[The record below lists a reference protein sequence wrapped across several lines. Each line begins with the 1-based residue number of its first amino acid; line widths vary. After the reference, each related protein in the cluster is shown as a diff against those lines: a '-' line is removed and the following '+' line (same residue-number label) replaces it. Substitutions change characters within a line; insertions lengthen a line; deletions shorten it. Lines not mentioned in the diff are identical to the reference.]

1 MRLLDATT
9 LLVHE
14 FFNEAEI
21 PPYAILS
28 HTWEEEEC
36 TLQQTQSLGQ
46 FELSK
51 RKGYKKI
58 QLCCEQALRDGL
70 NWAWVDTCCIDK
82 TSTAE
87 LSEAINSM
95 FRWYRNAVVCYAYLT
110 DVEIVDQFGSSR
122 WFTRGWTL
130 QELVAPYALNFYNKH
145 WKNLGSKL
153 ELHQLLQQ
161 TTGIDTQVL
170 TTGELDQVCVAQKM
184 SWAATR
190 QTTRTEDLA
199 YSLLGIF
206 SVNMPLLYGEGSKA
220 FLRLQEEIMKTS
232 EDQSLFAWGLPKE
245 VRTISGHSSLEG
257 HMASTTVSTGIFAE
271 SPSQF
276 TSTERIHVLEDV
288 KSTIPPLAFNN
299 GVRIEL
305 QSVTF
310 GVDTYAI
317 IYCTLKDRDKH
328 FLAFRVLN
336 WGERWVARLGDL
348 VTIAV
353 SDLVNASSDK
363 PYADPE
369 IFFIKQPD
377 AIIKRQRRTRNFDL
391 VRLAGDYERLYQM
404 TQTSSSPNTPI
415 SQESGK
421 LSIPADE
428 DRLHAVF
435 YFEPDILDPMT
446 LTQELGNERGAHQRI
461 MDSSVVRNQRLIKT
475 KDDGT
480 MVVENYHVAYPPFA
494 LLIGGKW
501 PDLWVDC
508 AIILVYSDTPDNKES
523 DLYFHD
529 LQSAD
534 PELVRCC
541 TTMTH
546 LLSLLRQ
553 QSPLEPLTGQRSQ
566 RCERPIMHWQTVKRY
581 TEAHML
587 RRKKKSLVVDAQIK
601 MVSRS
606 LLERSL
612 VLFVQLRNP
621 DDVDQEPPKEPN
633 WWEQDV

>member
-1 MRLLDATT
+1 MRLLETTT
-9 LLVHE
+9 LSVHE
-14 FFNEAEI
+14 FLNEAQI

-36 TLQQTQSLGQ
+36 TLQQMQTLGQ
-46 FELSK
+46 LELSK

-58 QLCCEQALRDGL
+58 QLCCNQALHDGFD
-70 NWAWVDTCCIDK
+70 WAWVDTCCIDK

-122 WFTRGWTL
+122 WFTRDWTL
-130 QELVAPYALNFYNKH
+130 QELVAPYALIFYNKH

-161 TTGIDTQVL
+161 TTGIETQVL

-184 SWAATR
+184 SWAASR

-206 SVNMPLLYGEGSKA
+206 DVNMPLLYGEGKKA
-220 FLRLQEEIMKTS
+220 FLRLQEEIMRTS

-245 VRTISGHSSLEG
+245 ARTICGHSPSDERKP
-257 HMASTTVSTGIFAE
+257 STTDSTGIFAE
-271 SPSQF
+271 RPSQF
-276 TSTERIHVLEDV
+276 TSTTRIHVLEDV
-288 KSTIPPLAFNN
+288 KSMMPPLAFNN

-305 QSVTF
+305 QGVTF
-310 GVDTYAI
+310 GVDTYAV
-317 IYCTLKDRDKH
+317 IYCTLKDRDRH

-353 SDLVNASSDK
+353 SDLVHANSDK
-363 PYADPE
+363 PYAVPRT
-369 IFFIKQPD
+369 FFIKQPD
-377 AIIKRQRRTRNFDL
+377 AIIKRQNLTRNLEF
-391 VRLAGDYERLYQM
+391 VRLAGNYDRLYQM
-404 TQTSSSPNTPI
+404 TQTSSSSNTPI
-415 SQESGK
+415 SQENGT

-435 YFEPDILDPMT
+435 YFDPDILDPMM
-446 LTQELGNERGAHQRI
+446 LTQELSTESEAHWRVT
-461 MDSSVVRNQRLIKT
+461 DTSVVRYQRLVKT
-475 KDDGT
+475 RNDKT
-480 MVVENYHVAYPPFA
+480 SVLESYHVAYPPFA

-508 AIILVYSDTPDNKES
+508 AVILMYSNGPDNKDS
-523 DLYFHD
+523 DLSFYD

-534 PELVRCC
+534 PQLVQCC

-546 LLSLLRQ
+546 LLALLRQ
-553 QSPLEPLTGQRSQ
+553 RSPIEPLTGQRSQ
-566 RCERPIMHWQTVKRY
+566 RCERPIMHWKTVKRY
-581 TEAHML
+581 TGAHML
-587 RRKKKSLVVDAQIK
+587 RRREQRLVVDAQIK

-606 LLERSL
+606 LLERNL

-621 DDVDQEPPKEPN
+621 DDVDQPPPKEPN
-633 WWEQDV
+633 WWEHEA